1 MTYLVTAGRLAG
13 LAVPGMP
20 IHESYAGATFW
31 VDSNGG
37 SDLGTGRGTFNLPYA
52 TVNYAIGRCSAD
64 SGDEVHI
71 KPGHNEGGTAA
82 DLFDFTIAG
91 VSVIGHGHG
100 DSRPTFD
107 YDATG
112 TTIGISAANAYL
124 ENVILRA
131 SVNIVTTAFIVDG
144 TYAHLHNVEF
154 KDELIGTD
162 EFVDCITTTGVDN
175 SEDGLTVT
183 SSKYLTTSAGVN
195 SFIVLENANRFI
207 TVMGN
212 IVSVAT
218 AAGSG
223 QNFIRQ
229 GTAGDVQTMITLVGN
244 YYSGQGTGHD
254 TGDAVL
260 LGGTGT
266 HTGIATWNRMGTL
279 DTAGGKLIADGNNIL
294 KAENYQTSDA
304 DAGGALWPIA
314 TVHGS

>member
-37 SDLGTGRGTFNLPYA
+37 SNLGTGRGTFNLPYA

-107 YDATG
+107 FDAAG
-112 TTIGISAANAYL
+112 TTIGVSAANAYL

-131 SVNIVTTAFIVDG
+131 SVNIVTTAITVDG
-144 TYAHLHNVEF
+144 VYAHIHNVEF

-162 EFVDCITTTGVDN
+162 EFVDVITTSTVDN

-183 SSKYLTTSAGVN
+183 SCKYLTTSAGVN
-195 SFIVLENANRFI
+195 SFIALENANRFI
-207 TVMGN
+207 TIMGN

-218 AAGSG
+218 AGTAQS
-223 QNFIRQ
+223 FVSQ
-229 GTAGDVQTMITLVGN
+229 GTAADVQTMITMIGN
-244 YYSGQGTGHD
+244 YYSGQGTDHS
-254 TGDAVL
+254 GDNASL
-260 LGGTGT
+260 LGGTGD
-266 HTGIATWNRMGTL
+266 HTGILTHNRLGGL
-279 DTAGGKLIADGNNIL
+279 DVSGGILVGAGDTCL
-294 KAENYQTSDA
+294 KAENYQSADA
-304 DAGGALWPIA
+304 DLSAALWPVA
-314 TVHGS
+314 GGH